1 MGAWSKK
8 TSRPGALP
16 DFLQTTVEK
25 GIVDEHTAQRIEL
38 HRRSRGLGR
47 LGILSCL
54 LDSAPDPNLTFDN
67 FVQCRGNSF
76 ALELAKTVA
85 CQSPSELPY
94 NPLYIYGAV
103 GLGKTHLLS
112 AIANQAQDKV
122 SILANTADLEV
133 ELEHAKGRNAR
144 AELRQWLVSADILL
158 VDDIQMCEGNEEL
171 QRELFSILNHM
182 IRERRWIVISS
193 DVPPTQ
199 LAGIQNRLL
208 SRLGGGVI
216 ISLQMGDRAERIELL
231 QHFLQ
236 EKPVSHD
243 VVDYLAQHVTDN
255 IRRLKAVV
263 SQLLMLSQISHSSV
277 SLEMARSI
285 TLEDQQ
291 GPIPEMAADLGPVIE
306 PAPPEPQ
313 QDVKDRFK
321 EMLTAA
327 ESEQEQALAL
337 QIAVGE
343 RIRQLKKSGSD
354 GESLQRFETALEALR
369 EGKLEEAI
377 GLLGF

>member
-1 MGAWSKK
+1 MGEWNKK

-47 LGILSCL
+47 LGMFSCL

-67 FVQCRGNSF
+67 FIQHRGADF

-85 CQSPSELPY
+85 TKSASELPY

-122 SILANTADLEV
+122 AIFANTADLEV
-133 ELEHAKGRNAR
+133 ELDHARGRNAR

-193 DVPPTQ
+193 DVPPTR
-199 LAGIQNRLL
+199 LTGIQNRLL

-216 ISLQMGDRAERIELL
+216 VSMQMGDKAERIELL
-231 QHFLQ
+231 LHFLQ

-243 VVDYLAQHVTDN
+243 VVDYLAESVTDN
-255 IRRLKAVV
+255 VRRLKAVV
-263 SQLLMLSQISHSSV
+263 SQLLMLSQLSHSSV
-277 SLEMARSI
+277 SLDMARSV
-285 TLEDQQ
+285 TLDPQ
-291 GPIPEMAADLGPVIE
+291 PSNAADAVDFE
-306 PAPPEPQ
+306 PTSGEKPDSQPN
-313 QDVKDRFK
+313 VTDRFK

-327 ESEQEQALAL
+327 ESEEEQALAL

-354 GESLQRFETALEALR
+354 GESLQRFEKALEALR